1 MEALPHPDPDLSAMP
16 ERELRTALN
25 RIASRGLRPTALL
38 LGLVYLVHAAM
49 LLITRPAG
57 ASGWLI
63 ALEALLGIVS
73 LAFFAFLGRRTLPPH
88 YAHPVGT
95 ALFLLLLVAVSAY
108 HLSMTPPLLTSFSL
122 LTITA
127 GYLYL
132 DRRWLAFT
140 WLVLVGAWA
149 FVVERAYPQIS
160 AQEFATDILASV
172 SIGVLAHI
180 IRASTLRDMLR
191 SRYRESYYRAAW
203 QRAAHE
209 ARQNEARFRR
219 LSEATFEGVVV
230 HEDGIVL
237 DANQVLLD
245 MFGVTLEQVKGRD
258 ALAYVMPEDRERL
271 RRIIAERRA
280 ETLETVGIRA
290 DGSRFPIEINGKV
303 IMDGDRAVRVAGVRD
318 ITERKRLETEREHL
332 IAELDAYAHTVA
344 HDLKNPLSLVLAYAD
359 LLREDLGVVPEETLR
374 EYLAGLIEGAQKMYR
389 IIDDLLLLA
398 QVRHG
403 QVQPEPLQMGE
414 IVAEVQHLL
423 QPTIADKGATITCTT
438 DWPVALGYAPWIEH
452 VWLNYL
458 SNALKYGGDPP
469 IIEVG
474 ATEQSDGTVRFWVR
488 DHGPGLPQEQLTHL
502 FEPFKQGAQ
511 HRREGH
517 GVGLSIVQRIVT
529 RLGGQVGAEN
539 VPDGGCLFYFALP
552 RAEMP
557 QAQVAR

>member
-1 MEALPHPDPDLSAMP
+1 MEPPELYPEPSAMP
-16 ERELRTALN
+16 AQELRLALN

-38 LGLVYLVHAAM
+38 LGLVYLLHAAM
-49 LLITRPAG
+49 LLIARPAE
-57 ASGWLI
+57 ASDWLI
-63 ALEALLGIVS
+63 AVEAALGIASLGLSALLG
-73 LAFFAFLGRRTLPPH
+73 RRALPPH

-95 ALFLLLLVAVSAY
+95 ALLLLLVIAVCAY
-108 HLSMTPPLLTSFSL
+108 HLEMTPPLLTSFSL
-122 LTITA
+122 LVITA

-132 DRRWLAFT
+132 DRRWLIFT
-140 WLVLVGAWA
+140 WLILVGAWA
-149 FVVERAYPQIS
+149 YVVERAYPQIS
-160 AQEFATDILASV
+160 TQEFLTDVLASL

-180 IRASTLRDMLR
+180 IRMGALKDMLR
-191 SRYRESYYRAAW
+191 SRYRESYYRTAW

-219 LSEATFEGVVV
+219 LSEATFEGVVI

-258 ALAYVMPEDRERL
+258 ALAYLIPEDRERL
-271 RRIIAERRA
+271 RRNIVERRA
-280 ETLETVGIRA
+280 ETLETMGIRA
-290 DGSRFPIEINGKV
+290 DGSHFPIEINGKV
-303 IMDGDRAVRVAGVRD
+303 IMDSDRAVRVAAVRD
-318 ITERKRLETEREHL
+318 ITDRKRLEAEREQL

-359 LLREDLGVVPEETLR
+359 LLREDLDVAPEETLR
-374 EYLAGLIEGAQKMYR
+374 EYLAGLTDGAQKMFR

-403 QVQPEPLQMGE
+403 QVQPEPLRMGD
-414 IVAEVQHLL
+414 IVAEAQRLL
-423 QPTIADKGATITCTT
+423 QPAITERGATITCMT
-438 DWPVALGYAPWIEH
+438 DWPLALGYAPWIEH

-474 ATEQSDGTVRFWVR
+474 ATEQDNNMVRFWVR
-488 DHGPGLPQEQLTHL
+488 DHGPGLSPEQLAHV
-502 FEPFKQGAQ
+502 FEAFKRGTQ
-511 HRREGH
+511 HHGEGH

-529 RLGGQVGAEN
+529 RLGGQVGVEN
-539 VPDGGCLFYFALP
+539 VPDGGCLFYFTLP
-552 RAEMP
+552 RADVP
-557 QAQVAR
+557 QAQAAR